1 VFDVV
6 VWQTLPHLRYEEGWT
21 YDGNDAKEKDKIL
34 MVEFDVV
41 ITEFLKLKPIYQE
54 AIADI
59 CKQMGAGMAEFAE
72 KDGCTGTETKE
83 EYNLYCHYVAG
94 LVGVG
99 PATIFISLSSFFL
112 GCPLLFCCGRQPR
125 QIVPSAAEWCAI
137 VHPFRPAG
145 FAVVP
150 S

>member
-1 VFDVV
+1 
-6 VWQTLPHLRYEEGWT
+6 
-21 YDGNDAKEKDKIL
+21 

-59 CKQMGAGMAEFAE
+59 CKQMGSGMAEFAE
-72 KDGCTGTETKE
+72 KDGATGTETKE

-99 PATIFISLSSFFL
+99 PATLFVNVSSVAH
-112 GCPLLFCCGRQPR
+112 FCFAVVVNSARLYRQP
-125 QIVPSAAEWCAI
+125 QSGGCAI
-137 VHPFRPAG
+137 VHPFRWRG
-145 FAVVP
+145 LQYCQVRK
-150 S
+150 